1 MSTPEHDRL
10 VELTVHPLDDKVPAQ
25 APKTVATARY
35 KLVVLFLIASL
46 PVVIA
51 ALVYFLLRPQGHA
64 GLGQIITPPQA
75 VGSAQGVDLT
85 GQGVRLDTL
94 RGQWLLVSV
103 ADGACRADCEKRLF
117 MQRQLHA
124 MLGGDT
130 KRVDKVWLLNDQTPV
145 AEPLRAALHD
155 VTVLRVDP
163 SVLHGW
169 LPILA
174 GTAQTD
180 YLYVVDPLGNA
191 VMRFPAAMDVAQ
203 VRLAWRDLARM
214 LRATASWDG
223 PGRPVRPGPP

>member
-1 MSTPEHDRL
+1 MSTPDHDRL
-10 VELTVHPLDDKVPAQ
+10 VELTVHPLNDSVGAGT
-25 APKTVATARY
+25 PKNIATARQ
-35 KLVVLFLIASL
+35 KLLVLFLIASL
-46 PVVIA
+46 PVVTA

-75 VGSAQGVDLT
+75 VGSSAQGVDLA
-85 GQGVRLDTL
+85 GQNMRLEAL

-103 ADGACRADCEKRLF
+103 ADGACSADCEKRLF

-130 KRVDKVWLLNDQTPV
+130 KRIDKVWLLNDQTPV

-155 VTVLRVDP
+155 VTVLRVAP
-163 SVLHGW
+163 SALQGW
-169 LPILA
+169 LPIPA

-180 YLYVVDPLGNA
+180 YLYVVDPLGNT
-191 VMRFPAAMDVAQ
+191 VMRFPAMMDVAQ

-223 PGRPVRPGPP
+223 PGRPVQP

>member
-1 MSTPEHDRL
+1 MSTPDHDRL
-10 VELTVHPLDDKVPAQ
+10 VELTVHPLNDSGGSGT
-25 APKTVATARY
+25 PKTIATARQ
-35 KLVVLFLIASL
+35 KLLVLFLIASL
-46 PVVIA
+46 PVVTA

-75 VGSAQGVDLT
+75 VGSAQGVDMA
-85 GQGVRLDTL
+85 GQSMRLEVL

-103 ADGACRADCEKRLF
+103 AGGSCSADCDKRLF

-155 VTVLRVDP
+155 VTVLRVAP
-163 SVLHGW
+163 PTLQSW
-169 LPILA
+169 LPAPA

-180 YLYVVDPLGNA
+180 YLYVVDPLGNT
-191 VMRFPAAMDVAQ
+191 VMRFPAVMDAAQ
-203 VRLAWRDLARM
+203 VRLALRDLARV

-223 PGRPVRPGPP
+223 PGRPVQQ

>member
-1 MSTPEHDRL
+1 MSTPDHDRL
-10 VELTVHPLDDKVPAQ
+10 VELTVHPLNDSVGAET
-25 APKTVATARY
+25 PKTIATARQ

-46 PVVIA
+46 PVVTA

-75 VGSAQGVDLT
+75 VGSAQGVDLA
-85 GQGVRLDTL
+85 GQSMRLEVL

-103 ADGACRADCEKRLF
+103 ADAACSADCEKRLF

-124 MLGGDT
+124 MLGGET
-130 KRVDKVWLLNDQTPV
+130 RRVDKVWLLNDQAPV

-155 VTVLRVDP
+155 VTVLRVAP
-163 SVLHGW
+163 SSLQSW
-169 LPILA
+169 LPAPA
-174 GTAQTD
+174 GTAQAD

-191 VMRFPAAMDVAQ
+191 VMRFPAVMDAAQ
-203 VRLAWRDLARM
+203 VRLALRDLARV

-223 PGRPVRPGPP
+223 PGRPVQQ